1 MRIYTPV
8 LLLVSMLLLHSCDKE
23 FNIASRDHSLPT
35 IIDSTETPSPGV
47 NKKIK
52 TSIKIHDDNVN
63 GVYFRKKNTIQ
74 EAVRFFYNEDELLD
88 SLVVLSD
95 TSRNA
100 KVLRSAKFRYIHS
113 ENRVNTN
120 FYLEEKVRFNMDF
133 RYDNDKK
140 VLAISSKDYHKET
153 GIFYI
158 YDGNSLSHMKFDFV
172 KVAIMTNFKYDA
184 FNNLTK
190 FETYSQT
197 EDYFKVD
204 IKYDLTREVSPTFD
218 IKFNSVDIQFLYEGG
233 VNIIDLMGLNIGEGN
248 THLISKR
255 SESYLYDN
263 GKSRNTYQYQ
273 YSFDAWGRMT
283 NRVILL
289 NEDTE
294 ILFQYQY

>member
-1 MRIYTPV
+1 MKTFTSI
-8 LLLVSMLLLHSCDKE
+8 LLLFTLLLLQSCDKE
-23 FNIASRDHSLPT
+23 MNIAYRD
-35 IIDSTETPSPGV
+35 IIQPPLNDSTETVDPSV

-74 EAVRFFYNEDELLD
+74 EAVQFFYNENELLD

-100 KVLRSAKFRYIHS
+100 KILRAAKFLYLPD

-120 FYLEEKVRFNMDF
+120 FYIGQDAIVNMDF
-133 RYDNDKK
+133 RYDQDKK
-140 VLAISSKDYHKET
+140 VLAISSKDYQRET
-153 GIFYI
+153 GVFYI
-158 YDGNSLSHMKFDFV
+158 YEGNRLSHMKFDIV
-172 KVAIMTNFKYDA
+172 KVAIMTNFKYDN

-190 FETYSQT
+190 FEAYSQV

-204 IKYDLTREVSPTFD
+204 LEYDLSREVSPTFD